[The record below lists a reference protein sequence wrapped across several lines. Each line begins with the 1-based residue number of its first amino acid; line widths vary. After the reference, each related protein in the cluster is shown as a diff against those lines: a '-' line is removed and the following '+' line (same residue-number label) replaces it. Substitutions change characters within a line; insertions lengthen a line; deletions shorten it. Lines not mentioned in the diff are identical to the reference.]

1 MKLVTFLLHGQP
13 RVGALLPG
21 EAEPMLVDLNRSDD
35 SLPADMIAFLE
46 AGEVARARAGQVLA
60 APPPEARHRL
70 ADVVLKAPI
79 LRPGKIVC
87 IGLNFLE
94 HARESRISVPPFPVI
109 FAKYANSVVG
119 HGEPIVI
126 PGAVREPD
134 YEGELAAV
142 IGRRGR
148 RIPEARALDY
158 VAGYMPLNDV
168 SARDWQHRTSQWVI
182 GKTADTFC
190 PMGPA
195 LVTADEIPDVQD
207 LWVRTSIGGELLQ
220 EGHTSWMI
228 FSVARLIADMSLVMT
243 LEPGD
248 VIATGTPAGVGASRT
263 PPRWLRP
270 GDVVRVEVEKVGV
283 LENPVV
289 AEEADD

>member
-1 MKLVTFLLHGQP
+1 MKLVTFLLHGQA
-13 RVGALLPG
+13 RLGALLPG
-21 EAEPMLVDLNRSDD
+21 EAEQTVVDLNRADG
-35 SLPADMIAFLE
+35 SLPTDMIAFLE
-46 AGEVARARAGQVLA
+46 AGEAARARAGQVLA
-60 APPPEARHRL
+60 APPPAARHRL

-79 LRPGKIVC
+79 LRPGKIIC
-87 IGLNFLE
+87 IGLNYVE

-109 FAKYANSVVG
+109 FSKYANSVVG

-126 PGAVREPD
+126 PGAAREPD

-148 RIPEARALDY
+148 RIPEARALEY

-207 LWVRTSIGGELLQ
+207 LWVRTSIGDELLQ

-228 FSVARLIADMSLVMT
+228 FTVARLIADMSQVMT

-248 VIATGTPAGVGASRT
+248 VIATGTPAGVGASRR

-289 AEEADD
+289 AEDNG